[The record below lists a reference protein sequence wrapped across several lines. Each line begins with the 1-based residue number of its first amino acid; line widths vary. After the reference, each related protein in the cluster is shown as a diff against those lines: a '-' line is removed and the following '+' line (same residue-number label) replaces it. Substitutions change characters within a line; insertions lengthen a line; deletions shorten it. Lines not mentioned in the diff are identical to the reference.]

1 MTFYAIILLIGS
13 ADKYVWKTWCM
24 LSGLT
29 REYDYREGCSLQGK
43 VTSSTHDVKLFKSD
57 MGSISML

>member
-29 REYDYREGCSLQGK
+29 REYDYREGGSLQGK
-43 VTSSTHDVKLFKSD
+43 VTSSTHHVKLFKA
-57 MGSISML
+57 SISML